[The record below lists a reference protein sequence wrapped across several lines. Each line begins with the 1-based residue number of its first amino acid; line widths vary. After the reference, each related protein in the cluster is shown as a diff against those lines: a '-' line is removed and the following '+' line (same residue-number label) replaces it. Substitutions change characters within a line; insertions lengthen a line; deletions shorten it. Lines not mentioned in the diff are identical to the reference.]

1 MVHLPTASPR
11 NRCGQRPWRAA
22 AAAACAAAAALLA
35 GCGAA
40 SSTGSAG
47 PAKPLSPRQAITLA
61 YDTTSRATSVTGDFT
76 IQAGTSPG
84 EGLTGTMSERL
95 KPTLLLAEHL
105 SLSAAGQKVAI
116 SEILSAQAI
125 YLKEA
130 AMSTES
136 GKPWVEIPLSSLSGG
151 LGGVLTQL
159 LQDVQNGNPLE
170 QTQVLATAKDVRADG
185 TQVVDGVQT
194 TRYAGSISPA
204 AALKAISP
212 SLRTSLA
219 PMLNL
224 ISGDITF
231 TVSIDGQHQVRR
243 LVESETA
250 SGERINVTMN
260 ITSVNQPV
268 HITLPPASQV
278 ATIPQADLGDL

>member
-1 MVHLPTASPR
+1 MVHISPASPR
-11 NRCGQRPWRAA
+11 NGRGRHAA
-22 AAAACAAAAALLA
+22 VAAACAAAAALLA

-40 SSTGSAG
+40 SSGGSAG

-61 YDTTSRATSVTGDFT
+61 YGTTSRATSVTGDFT
-76 IQAGTSPG
+76 IHAGTSTG

-95 KPTLLLAEHL
+95 KPTLLLAEDL

-130 AMSTES
+130 AMSAES

-159 LQDVQNGNPLE
+159 LQDIQNGNPLE

-204 AALKAISP
+204 VALKALSP
-212 SLRTSLA
+212 GLRTSLA

-231 TVSIDGQHQVRR
+231 TVWIDGQHQVRR
-243 LVESETA
+243 LVESEMA
-250 SGERINVTMN
+250 SGEPINVTMN

-278 ATIPQADLGDL
+278 ATMPKSDLGDL